1 MNGTAYQQS
10 DLMSRLKWVQD
21 YGDLNGTT
29 AKRADNLHRLF
40 LYPAMMVPVTQ
51 SLIIEAISGDL
62 PVNAMAIDP
71 YMGSATSLMSCM
83 EYGLGI
89 HGQDINPLAVL
100 IAQAKISSFDIEL
113 ITHTLEELMSHI
125 KADSSDSINVNF
137 PGIDKWFTK
146 QVQIDLSKIRR
157 NIQNVNN
164 KDIRKLFWVIMSEVI
179 RIDSNDRTSTFK
191 LHRRAEEDISKRVVD
206 VISDF
211 ETLCKRG
218 ILDITLFR
226 NKLDNSKLLQNNI
239 YIKPNTICWGNT
251 AEKIHSD
258 LKFDLLVS
266 SPPYGDNH
274 TTVTYGQ
281 HSYLQLQW
289 IDSSDLD
296 FSIDY
301 DYLRSTQEID
311 RQSLG
316 GRIDSKELTKKL
328 SEILNNIPSLKEFY
342 DNLPHQ
348 ERPLYNKTISFIQD
362 FEKSLDVIVRSM
374 KEKAFYV
381 WTIGNR
387 NVNKREIPN
396 DKILI
401 DLMRNKGVDLIFN
414 VEREIL
420 NKKQSKRNRS
430 SKTMEKERI
439 LIFQRQY

>member
-1 MNGTAYQQS
+1 MNGVARQQT

-40 LYPAMMVPVTQ
+40 LYPAMMVPMTQ
-51 SLIIEAISGDL
+51 SLIIEAISESL
-62 PVNAMAIDP
+62 PENAMAIDP

-89 HGQDINPLAVL
+89 YGQDINPLAVL
-100 IAQAKISSFDIEL
+100 IGKAKISSFDVDLLAKSLKEL
-113 ITHTLEELMSHI
+113 ILHI
-125 KADSSDSINVNF
+125 ERDSSSSIEVKF
-137 PGIDKWFTK
+137 QGIDKWFQK

-157 NIQNVNN
+157 GIQAENN
-164 KDIRKLFWVIMSEVI
+164 QAVRYLFWVIMAEVV
-179 RIDSNDRTSTFK
+179 RMDSNDRTSTFK
-191 LHRRAEEDISKRVVD
+191 LHQRPDEEIAKRTPD

-211 ETLCKRG
+211 KTLCERS
-218 ILDITLFR
+218 ILDIELFR
-226 NKLDNSKLLQNNI
+226 KKLDGKDFFEKNN
-239 YIKPNTICWGNT
+239 YTKPFHICWGNSS
-251 AEKIHSD
+251 EKINSD
-258 LKFDLLVS
+258 CKFDILVS

-289 IDSSDLD
+289 IDQADLD
-296 FSIDY
+296 ASIDY
-301 DYLRSTQEID
+301 DYLKTTQEID
-311 RQSLG
+311 SQSLG
-316 GRIDSKELTKKL
+316 GRINSKQIAEGLP
-328 SEILNNIPSLKEFY
+328 SILGNIPSLKEFY
-342 DNLPHQ
+342 NSLPN
-348 ERPLYNKTISFIQD
+348 EDRILYNKTISFIQD
-362 FEKSLDVIVRSM
+362 FERSLDVIVASM
-374 KEKAFYV
+374 KDDAFYV

-401 DLMRNKGVDLIFN
+401 DLMRNKGIELIFD

-420 NKKQSKRNRS
+420 NKKQPKRNRS

-439 LIFQRQY
+439 LIFKRPE